1 VPKARSLGVDLQFEV
16 APTRNF
22 DFTFSGSYDDA
33 KSQSTL
39 TSTAPDGTVS
49 IVSGIRSGARL
60 PSVPIFKF
68 AAAATFQWEVRAG
81 YLAYVTAVNQFVG
94 YRYTQFG
101 DEDLGTLNIPAFGA
115 NTPGAPYTASVFTY
129 NPKMPAYDIVN
140 ARIGVKQDKWDF
152 SVYGNNLTDERA
164 FLALDRERGTLARIG
179 YLTNQPRRFG
189 ASLRVNF

>member
-1 VPKARSLGVDLQFEV
+1 MGVDFEFEV

-22 DFTFSGSYDDA
+22 DFALSGSYDDA

-60 PSVPIFKF
+60 PSVPKFKF
-68 AAAATFQWEVRAG
+68 AAAATYQWEVRAG

-115 NTPGAPYTASVFTY
+115 KTPGAPYTASVFTY

-140 ARIGVKQDKWDF
+140 ARIGVKQEKWDF
-152 SVYGNNLTDERA
+152 SLYGNNLTDERA

-179 YLTNQPRRFG
+179 YLTNQPRTFG
-189 ASLRVNF
+189 TSLRVNF